1 MNHNTSTIRRPMIA
15 LLAIGTLAFAN
26 LASASPFELRA
37 GMPSVPGTAEFEAGN
52 MDQAIAKLEPQIDTV
67 QGQRKG
73 SVLSTLCAA
82 YIVKGELGTA
92 TSYCDASVRYGQRI
106 AHNNRGVLRA
116 LQGDFDGADSD
127 FHIASKNTYGH
138 FEAKVTAARREV
150 AERNSKRTQERWAA
164 VRQQGDDLVA
174 EGDPK

>member
-15 LLAIGTLAFAN
+15 LLAVGTLALAS

-52 MDQAIAKLEPQIDTV
+52 VDQAIEKLEAV
-67 QGQRKG
+67 VGKAQGQRKG
-73 SVLSTLCAA
+73 SMLSTLCAA
-82 YIVKGELGTA
+82 YIVKGDLGTA
-92 TSYCDASVRYGQRI
+92 TSYCDESVRFGQRI

-116 LQGDFDGADSD
+116 LQGDFKGADSD
-127 FHIASKNTYGH
+127 FSIAAKKTYAYYD
-138 FEAKVTAARREV
+138 AKVTTARREV
-150 AERNSKRTQERWAA
+150 AERNAKRTQERWAA

-174 EGDPK
+174 EGKSK

>member
-1 MNHNTSTIRRPMIA
+1 MNYTTSTIRRPMIA
-15 LLAIGTLAFAN
+15 LFAIGTLAFAN

-52 MDQAIAKLEPQIDTV
+52 VDQAIEKLQAQVGEAH
-67 QGQRKG
+67 GLRKG

-92 TSYCDASVRYGQRI
+92 TAYCDASVRYGQRI

-127 FHIASKNTYGH
+127 FSIAGKKSYGH
-138 FEAKVTAARREV
+138 FDAKVTAARREV

-164 VRQQGDDLVA
+164 VRQQGEDLVA
-174 EGDPK
+174 EGNSK